1 MIRNTSLAV
10 LTAGF
15 ALAASSTARA
25 QTKDPTPIFVDINV
39 GAQTQARTF
48 DSSTSFPLYQETAVI
63 SAAQSVGSG
72 GLFDISGGYRVY
84 SRLSAGIGFSIFS
97 DSGDGSLVASIPS
110 PIEINKPATS
120 TTSSS
125 DLKHREV
132 GTHLMASWLVP
143 IDDQIDATIS
153 VGPSFYHVTQDILSA
168 SVPAGTRRPGEDQ
181 SESRNAPRELHREHE
196 LHAEAQLRHW
206 CLHALR
212 RSHGRFAVSQQPQNR
227 RLPTG
232 SRRSPAIL
240 RFQVPC
246 QCTVRPQG
254 ARCFWPY
261 GRSGLIAGT

>member
-1 MIRNTSLAV
+1 MIKKTSLAV

-168 SVPAGTRRPGEDQ
+168 SVPAGTQTAEVKTQ
-181 SESRNAPRELHREHE
+181 SENGNATGVNFTVNINYMLKPNYGIGVFMRYAGATVDLPSASN
-196 LHAEAQLRHW
+196 LKIGGFQLGAGAR
-206 CLHALR
+206 
-212 RSHGRFAVSQQPQNR
+212 
-227 RLPTG
+227 
-232 SRRSPAIL
+232 L
-240 RFQVPC
+240 RF
-246 QCTVRPQG
+246 
-254 ARCFWPY
+254 
-261 GRSGLIAGT
+261 